1 MGRKTLAPE
10 NVIGKVLGACMV
22 RSRFRITLSD
32 SVRKLL
38 GVEPGDS
45 VVFVE
50 ENGRLF
56 LEVSKKPTLRPKCTR
71 IKLEKTEETREL
83 SA

>member
-1 MGRKTLAPE
+1 MGRKTLVPE
-10 NVIGKVLGACMV
+10 NVIGKVLGTCRI

-50 ENGRLF
+50 ENGR
-56 LEVSKKPTLRPKCTR
+56 PKCTR
-71 IKLEKTEETREL
+71 IKLEKTEETREP